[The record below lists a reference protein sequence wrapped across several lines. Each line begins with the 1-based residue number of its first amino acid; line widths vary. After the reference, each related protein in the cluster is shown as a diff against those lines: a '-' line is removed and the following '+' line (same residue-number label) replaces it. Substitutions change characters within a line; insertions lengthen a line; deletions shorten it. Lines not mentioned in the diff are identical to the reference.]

1 MSFLFLFL
9 NDFEAL
15 LVIFFEIE
23 LAVSKKDQKSRGGL
37 EKGQTQS
44 EKGVKNVEKGT
55 GGWWRGDTP
64 KGKTGAWDYSG
75 QEEEE

>member
-55 GGWWRGDTP
+55 GG
-64 KGKTGAWDYSG
+64 
-75 QEEEE
+75 